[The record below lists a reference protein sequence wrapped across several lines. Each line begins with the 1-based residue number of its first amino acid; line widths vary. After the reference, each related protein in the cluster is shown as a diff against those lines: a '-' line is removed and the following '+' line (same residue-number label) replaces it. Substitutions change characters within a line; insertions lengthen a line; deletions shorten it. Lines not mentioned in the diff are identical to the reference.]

1 MAGRLPSTGSIS
13 IGQINAKEGYSATAR
28 TSMNDNLIR
37 AFCGARANNSTIS
50 LGDARGNQV
59 TVIGT
64 LSRSNYAPNVTMP
77 PVSLGSYFDAG
88 QYPSGYPL
96 YTTVNVDVPPTWWAS
111 INNPKNMT
119 STLGHNNSRTGGGT
133 GGSKNFYST
142 QNYNGA
148 STISGGG
155 YYSGKSTGNRN
166 GQVTLQYI
174 SLVKPN
180 PKGQGS

>member
-1 MAGRLPSTGSIS
+1 MAGRIPSGGAVSMSTIS
-13 IGQINAKEGYSATAR
+13 LREGYSGSQRLT
-28 TSMNDNLIR
+28 MNDNLVR
-37 AFCGARANNSTIS
+37 AFCGRRPDKSSVS

-64 LSRSNYAPNVTMP
+64 LSRSGYSSSVTMP
-77 PVSLGSYFDAG
+77 PAYLSSYFTAG
-88 QYPSGYPL
+88 QYENTFPL

-111 INNPKNMT
+111 INNPRNMT
-119 STLGHNNSRTGGGT
+119 STLGRGNSRTGGGT
-133 GGSKNFYST
+133 GGRKNFYST
-142 QNYNGA
+142 QNYNGGG
-148 STISGGG
+148 TISGGG

-180 PKGQGS
+180 PRGTGS

>member
-1 MAGRLPSTGSIS
+1 MAGRLPSSGSIS
-13 IGQINAKEGYSATAR
+13 IGQINAKEGYSPTQT
-28 TSMNDNLIR
+28 TSMNSSLVR
-37 AFCGARANNSTIS
+37 AFCGARATNSQIS
-50 LGDARGNQV
+50 LGSARGKQV

-64 LSRSNYAPNVTMP
+64 LSRSPYSSSVTMP
-77 PVSLGSYFDAG
+77 TAYLSTYFSAG
-88 QYPSGYPL
+88 QTATGYPL

-111 INNPKNMT
+111 RNNPRNMK
-119 STLGHNNSRTGGGT
+119 STLGYSRSVTGGGT

-142 QNYNGA
+142 QTYAPNYIA
-148 STISGGG
+148 GGG

-180 PKGQGS
+180 PRGQGS

>member
-1 MAGRLPSTGSIS
+1 MPGRLPSSGSIS
-13 IGQINAKEGYSATAR
+13 IGQINAHEGYSPTQ
-28 TSMNDNLIR
+28 TVSMNDNLIR
-37 AFCGARANNSTIS
+37 TFCGARPNNSTIS

-59 TVIGT
+59 TVVGT
-64 LSRSNYAPNVTMP
+64 LSRSNYASSVTMP
-77 PVSLGSYFDAG
+77 PVSLSSYFDAG
-88 QYPSGYPL
+88 QYTNGFPL

-111 INNPKNMT
+111 INNPRNMT
-119 STLGHNNSRTGGGT
+119 STLGRSRSVTGGGT

-142 QNYNGA
+142 QTYSGT
-148 STISGGG
+148 TISGGG

-180 PKGQGS
+180 PRGQGS

>member
-1 MAGRLPSTGSIS
+1 MAGRLPSSGSIS
-13 IGQINAKEGYSATAR
+13 IGQINAHEGYSPTQ
-28 TSMNDNLIR
+28 TVSMNDTLIR
-37 AFCGARANNSTIS
+37 TFCGARANNSTIS

-64 LSRSNYAPNVTMP
+64 LSRSNYASSVTMP
-77 PVSLGSYFDAG
+77 PVSLSSYFDAG
-88 QYPSGYPL
+88 QYTNGYPL

-111 INNPKNMT
+111 RNNPRNMT
-119 STLGHNNSRTGGGT
+119 STLGYSRSVTGGGT

-142 QNYNGA
+142 QTYSGT
-148 STISGGG
+148 TISGGG

-180 PKGQGS
+180 PRGQGS